1 MQPVPPFVP
10 LLFERLRADVVVSLR
25 YVYGFAMTANR
36 SLPAID
42 RRSLVASVIDI
53 LRANVRDGTWRVDQ
67 RIPPESELAGA
78 LNVGR
83 NTIREAVK
91 VLAHSGMLEVRQ
103 GDGTYVRRIV
113 DPVETLERINRS
125 SLRDH
130 LEMQSILEAEAA
142 RFAARRR
149 TDADIAVLRKAVKAR
164 GARRPGEPVEDFIQR
179 DRAFHLAV
187 AAAAHNQAIEELY
200 RYFALSIATHARTI
214 RDDGEL
220 AEPGIAE
227 HQAIVEAIVR
237 QDEESAAEAAR
248 NILIPRIRR
257 LTEMQRS

>member
-1 MQPVPPFVP
+1 
-10 LLFERLRADVVVSLR
+10 
-25 YVYGFAMTANR
+25 MTANR

-42 RRSLVASVIDI
+42 RRSLVASAIDI
-53 LRANVRDGTWRVDQ
+53 LRSKVSDGTWRVGH
-67 RIPPESELAGA
+67 RIPAEAELAGA
-78 LNVGR
+78 LSVGR

-103 GDGTYVRRIV
+103 GDGTYVRGIV
-113 DPVETLERINRS
+113 DPVETLQRINRS
-125 SLRDH
+125 SIRDH

-149 TDADIAVLRKAVKAR
+149 TDKDIEVLQKAVKAR
-164 GARRPGEPVEDFIQR
+164 GERRPGEAVEDFVQR

-220 AEPGIAE
+220 AEPDTAA
-227 HQAIVEAIVR
+227 HLAIVDAIVR
-237 QDEESAAEAAR
+237 QDEEGAANAAR
-248 NILIPRIRR
+248 SILMPRIRR
-257 LTEMQRS
+257 LTEMQGG

>member
-1 MQPVPPFVP
+1 M
-10 LLFERLRADVVVSLR
+10 
-25 YVYGFAMTANR
+25 
-36 SLPAID
+36 
-42 RRSLVASVIDI
+42 
-53 LRANVRDGTWRVDQ
+53 DQ
-67 RIPPESELAGA
+67 RIPPEPELAGA

-113 DPVETLERINRS
+113 DPAETLQRINRS

-149 TDADIAVLRKAVKAR
+149 TRRGYRRPAKSGQ

-227 HQAIVEAIVR
+227 HQAIVAAIVR
-237 QDEESAAEAAR
+237 KDEEGAAEAAR